1 MNFYYWQCA
10 FTEKYKIH
18 VFFIRIFSNIVILLS
33 SVVKQSRFR
42 YKSGIRF
49 GQCENV

>member
-1 MNFYYWQCA
+1 MPYSNYVMHGTGTCNGHLLNGTQIWENFVNWGD
-10 FTEKYKIH
+10 
-18 VFFIRIFSNIVILLS
+18 
-33 SVVKQSRFR
+33 VVKQSRFR